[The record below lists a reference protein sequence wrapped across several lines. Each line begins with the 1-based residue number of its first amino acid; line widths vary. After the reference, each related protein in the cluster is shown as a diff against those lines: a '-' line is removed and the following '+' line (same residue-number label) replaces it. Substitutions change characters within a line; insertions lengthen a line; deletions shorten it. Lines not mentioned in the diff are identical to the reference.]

1 MGRPGSDEFR
11 AIYAEHYD
19 AVLRYAW
26 RRVGA
31 DAAPDVAA
39 EVFTVVWR
47 RLDQV
52 PANKVL
58 PWLYGVAR
66 KVVANH
72 VRGMERTERTAG
84 QWAGQAA
91 VSRDVAD
98 EVAVRHEVHRAWS
111 SLGESDRE
119 VLALIGWEGLSV
131 REAARALGCTA
142 ATFSVRLHR
151 ARSRLRHAL
160 SRAEAQITP
169 SLKTVDMEDTRCA

>member
-31 DAAPDVAA
+31 DAAPDLAA

-72 VRGMERTERTAG
+72 VRGAARTEYKAG
-84 QWAGQAA
+84 QWAGQAT
-91 VSRDVAD
+91 VSRDIAD
-98 EVAVRHEVHRAWS
+98 EVAVRHEVRRAWL

-119 VLALIGWEGLSV
+119 VLALIGWEGLNV
-131 REAARALGCTA
+131 REAAQALGCTA

-160 SRAEAQITP
+160 SRAESTSTP
-169 SLKTVDMEDTRCA
+169 SLKAVNMEDTRCA

>member
-11 AIYAEHYD
+11 AIYAKHYN

-52 PANKVL
+52 PTNMVL

-66 KVVANH
+66 KVVSSH
-72 VRGMERTERTAG
+72 VRGTERTEHLAG
-84 QWAGQAA
+84 QWDGQAA

-98 EVAVRHEVHRAWS
+98 QVTVRHEVRRAWL

-119 VLALIGWEGLSV
+119 VLALIGWEGLNV
-131 REAARALGCTA
+131 REAARVAGCTA

-160 SRAEAQITP
+160 SRAEATTTP
-169 SLKTVDMEDTRCA
+169 SLKTVNLEDTQCA